1 MYIVQCYS
9 PPGPLCSHKE
19 AHVCTGT
26 GGEESVERRGDGKGG
41 EERERREEGGKEKE
55 VHCIRD
61 RSKGEQWKDGFAI
74 CSICTFGHNVY
85 E

>member
-1 MYIVQCYS
+1 M
-9 PPGPLCSHKE
+9 
-19 AHVCTGT
+19 
-26 GGEESVERRGDGKGG
+26 
-41 EERERREEGGKEKE
+41 EREGRGERRREEGEKEKE